1 MVFKK
6 YMKYFYFIAINWNPV
21 LALVTMIHEIKG
33 EKKYNIDT
41 IDLVTFSN
49 LTLKD
54 ENLEHATSYQA
65 ANYFLLQEA
74 FRFLQRN
81 KVDGNFV
88 DFGCGKGRAMVVA
101 AYYGFKEIIGI
112 DFAKDLCDVAE
123 QNIEKI
129 REKFPGVNFTVL
141 WNDAVNY
148 TIDEDDKVF
157 FFFNPF
163 DESIM
168 LQVAKNILKS
178 LRDHPRQAYVIY
190 MNPVHDDIF
199 LSAGFE
205 QVFYIKKLTYLELS
219 IFYLDAIEN

>member
-6 YMKYFYFIAINWNPV
+6 YMKYFYFIATNWNPV
-21 LALVTMIHEIKG
+21 LALVTMIHEIQG

-41 IDLVTFSN
+41 VDLVTLSN

-54 ENLEHATSYQA
+54 ENLEHATRYQA
-65 ANYFLLQEA
+65 ANYYLLQKA
-74 FRFLQRN
+74 FGFLQGN
-81 KVDGNFV
+81 KVSGNFV

-101 AYYGFKEIIGI
+101 AYSGFKEIIGI
-112 DFAKDLCDVAE
+112 DFAKDLCDAAE

-148 TIDEDDKVF
+148 AIDEGDKVF

-219 IFYLDAIEN
+219 IFYLDAMEN